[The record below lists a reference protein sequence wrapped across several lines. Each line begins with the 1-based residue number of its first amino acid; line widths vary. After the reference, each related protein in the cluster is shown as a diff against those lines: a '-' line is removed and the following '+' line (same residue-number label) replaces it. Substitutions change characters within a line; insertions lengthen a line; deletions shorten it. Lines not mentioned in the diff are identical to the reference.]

1 MTTEFARQLNPH
13 PATDEVREAVLQ
25 NPGFGKFFT
34 DHMVCIDWQGD
45 VQQGTGRW
53 DNARLQPYGPISLDP
68 STSVL
73 HYGQEIFEGL
83 KAYRHGDGSVWSFR
97 PEANA
102 ARLNRSAQRLALPT
116 LPEETFVDAVR
127 ELVTQDQAWVPSG
140 DGESLYLRPFM
151 IATEPFLGVRPS
163 KEALFSVIASPAGNY
178 FGTVEPVDIWLSGT
192 YARAGKGGT
201 GAAKCGGNYAASLIA
216 QMEGDAHGCSQVLFL
231 DEERGGAVE
240 ELGGMNVFFVHADG
254 RLVTPALTGTILEGV
269 TRSSILQLGRDMG
282 LTVEERRVT
291 LAEWAEGVRSGE
303 ITEVFACGTAAV
315 VTPIGRLLDGDD
327 VIESAGGT
335 DVTLKI
341 RAELEGIQT
350 GRVEDRHGWLHR
362 LV

>member
-1 MTTEFARQLNPH
+1 MPTSSRPRTVVRSLAGISTAAVVLAGCGLTEGRTGAEGAIAVT
-13 PATDEVREAVLQ
+13 ATDSECQVARTEAPAGQIEFTVRNTGTKVNEFYVYAEGDRVMGEVENIGPGGDTAAMERSTIEAQL
-25 NPGFGKFFT
+25 
-34 DHMVCIDWQGD
+34 
-45 VQQGTGRW
+45 
-53 DNARLQPYGPISLDP
+53 
-68 STSVL
+68 
-73 HYGQEIFEGL
+73 
-83 KAYRHGDGSVWSFR
+83 
-97 PEANA
+97 EAD
-102 ARLNRSAQRLALPT
+102 R
-116 LPEETFVDAVR
+116 D
-127 ELVTQDQAWVPSG
+127 WVPT
-140 DGESLYLRPFM
+140 GEGQSLYLRPFM
-151 IATEPFLGVRPS
+151 FATEAFLGVRPA
-163 KEALFSVIASPAGNY
+163 KEVRYMVIASPAGNY
-178 FGTVEPVDIWLSGT
+178 FGGELKPVTIWVSRD
-192 YARAGKGGT
+192 YARAGKGGM
-201 GAAKCGGNYAASLIA
+201 GAAKTGGNYAASLLPQLQA
-216 QMEGDAHGCSQVLFL
+216 AAKGADQVVFL
-231 DEERGGAVE
+231 DQYNDDAIE